1 MLQPAGALGAYS
13 NLSSKRERMIK
24 ITGESIDLSALLP
37 LVSHPDCGAQVMFV
51 GTTRQWTGDIETA
64 YLEYEAFEQLAMVK
78 MNALEDAARLRWPLK
93 EVVLVHRV
101 GRVEVAEPSVAV
113 LVASPHRA
121 EAFEAAKWLIDE
133 LKHQVPIWKREHYV
147 QVCSDQDSSEWIHPS
162 SGNCNCEPKT
172 SLDGVQQQQQ
182 AAQQ

>member
-1 MLQPAGALGAYS
+1 
-13 NLSSKRERMIK
+13 MIK
-24 ITGESIDLSALLP
+24 ITGDSIDLAALLP

-64 YLEYEAFEQLAMVK
+64 YLEYEAYEQLALVK
-78 MNALEDAARLRWPLK
+78 MNELEATARSRWPLK
-93 EVVLVHRV
+93 EVVMVHRI
-101 GRVEVAEPSVAV
+101 GRVEVAQPSVAV

-133 LKHQVPIWKREHYV
+133 LKHQVPIWKQEHYV
-147 QVCSDQDSSEWIHPS
+147 QVCSDQHSSQWIHPS
-162 SGNCNCEPKT
+162 AGSCNCETHVSSK
-172 SLDGVQQQQQ
+172 SDQQQQ